1 MATKKPN
8 ILYIM
13 ADQMAAPLLAFH
25 DKDSPI
31 KTPNLNRLADE
42 GVVFDSAYCNSPLCA
57 PSRFVMV
64 TGQLPSKIGA
74 YDNAADL
81 PADIPTYAHYLRRE
95 GYHTALAGKM
105 HFCGPDQLHGYEQR
119 LTSDIYPGD
128 YGWSVNWD
136 EPVSCIPSS
145 SNPRRS
151 LIVCRKSVS
160 IIITTCPLLWTRVLL
175 CGPTS
180 LTLMKKLYINPPSIS
195 TTMSDSVV
203 ISHSV

>member
-1 MATKKPN
+1 MAAKRPN

-31 KTPNLNRLADE
+31 KTPHLNKLAEE
-42 GVVFDSAYCNSPLCA
+42 GVVFDSAYCNAPLCA

-74 YDNAADL
+74 YDNASDL
-81 PADIPTYAHYLRRE
+81 PADVPTYAHYLRRE

-136 EPVSCIPSS
+136 EPVSLSG
-145 SNPRRS
+145 
-151 LIVCRKSVS
+151 IVVRERGNIDPNRISVP
-160 IIITTCPLLWTRVLL
+160 IGTTTCRPSWRLAPSFAQTSSTSTRR
-175 CGPTS
+175 
-180 LTLMKKLYINPPSIS
+180 
-195 TTMSDSVV
+195 
-203 ISHSV
+203 

>member
-25 DKDSPI
+25 DKNSPI
-31 KTPNLNRLADE
+31 KTPNLDRLSEE
-42 GVVFDSAYCNSPLCA
+42 GVTFDSAYCNSPLCA

-81 PADIPTYAHYLRRE
+81 PADTPTYAHYLRRE

-136 EPVSCIPSS
+136 EPVCYQGLECE
-145 SNPRRS
+145 NG
-151 LIVCRKSVS
+151 SV
-160 IIITTCPLLWTRVLL
+160 
-175 CGPTS
+175 
-180 LTLMKKLYINPPSIS
+180 LTVAENPPRLVPQHVLCYGGRSCR
-195 TTMSDSVV
+195 
-203 ISHSV
+203 SHQPARFR